1 MISRQLGD
9 QLLILQGT
17 AVGAGGIDDS
27 SIVFK
32 INKDGTGYAVLR
44 YFDRG
49 SADGVEP
56 SGTLIEGSDGAL
68 CGTTFLGGSSGNGMV
83 FRPARDDLRPPVV
96 VPII

>member
-17 AVGAGGIDDS
+17 AVGAGGMDDS
-27 SIVFK
+27 GIVLT

-49 SADGVEP
+49 SAD
-56 SGTLIEGSDGAL
+56 
-68 CGTTFLGGSSGNGMV
+68 
-83 FRPARDDLRPPVV
+83 
-96 VPII
+96 